1 MATLEHTS
9 TTTPVMLPGSPST
22 SGGNTGL
29 TSTAPRPLSDSGKA
43 RRHLRSR
50 MFKDRLFKMT
60 TIFLAIVSLMPLF
73 LILYYITRNGI
84 AVINWEFLTTLPRP
98 IGETGGGIFN
108 AIIGTF
114 YLIILSSMFSVPL
127 GIAAG
132 VYLSERAVGK
142 IAHTVRLCVV
152 VLQGTPSIVIGIIAY
167 TWVVGPFGGFSALS
181 GGIAL
186 SIMMLPVIIKTTE
199 ETLKLMP
206 YSLKE
211 ASLALGVPYYKTILK
226 VILPTGLSGILT
238 GILLSVARITG
249 ETAPLLFTAFG
260 NQFMN
265 YNIFKPI
272 DSLPYRIFYYAM
284 SPYPEWHTFAW
295 GASFVLVVVVLTFN
309 LIARG
314 IAIKW
319 KVQF

>member
-1 MATLEHTS
+1 MKEAVMENGGMLEVNMTQNHT
-9 TTTPVMLPGSPST
+9 GW
-22 SGGNTGL
+22 
-29 TSTAPRPLSDSGKA
+29 
-43 RRHLRSR
+43 
-50 MFKDRLFKMT
+50 RLFKDT
-60 TIFLAIVSLMPLF
+60 FFKGLIILLAFLSMLPLL
-73 LILYYITRNGI
+73 LILFHITKNGI
-84 AVINWEFLTTLPRP
+84 SVINWDFVSQLPRP
-98 IGETGGGIFN
+98 IGETGGGVFN
-108 AIIGTF
+108 SIVGSVM
-114 YLIILSSMFSVPL
+114 LIILSSILSVPF

-132 VYLSERAVGK
+132 IYLSEKSAGK
-142 IAHTVRLCVV
+142 MAQAIQLSVV

-167 TWVVGPFGGFSALS
+167 VWVVAPFQSFSALS

-186 SIMMLPVIIKTTE
+186 SIMMLPVIIKSTE
-199 ETLKLMP
+199 ETLKLIP
-206 YSLKE
+206 YHLKE

-295 GASFVLVVVVLTFN
+295 GASFILVVVVLSFN

>member
-1 MATLEHTS
+1 MNDHTTVRMIKDKAFRIIVILLACFS
-9 TTTPVMLPGSPST
+9 ILP
-22 SGGNTGL
+22 L
-29 TSTAPRPLSDSGKA
+29 L
-43 RRHLRSR
+43 
-50 MFKDRLFKMT
+50 
-60 TIFLAIVSLMPLF
+60 
-73 LILYYITRNGI
+73 LILYFITRNGI
-84 AVINWEFLTTLPRP
+84 AVINWEFLIQLPRP
-98 IGETGGGIFN
+98 IGEAGGGIFN
-108 AIIGTF
+108 AIMGTGI
-114 YLIILSSMFSVPL
+114 LIVLSSILSIPF
-127 GIAAG
+127 GIATG
-132 VYLSERAVGK
+132 IYLSEKTEGK
-142 IAHTVRLCVV
+142 IANIARLCVV
-152 VLQGTPSIVIGIIAY
+152 VLQGTPSIVIGIVAY
-167 TWVVGPFGGFSALS
+167 IWVVAPFRSFSALS
-181 GGIAL
+181 GGVAL
-186 SIMMLPVIIKTTE
+186 SIMMLPVIIKAAE

-206 YSLKE
+206 YHLKE

-265 YNIFKPI
+265 WNLFKPI

-295 GASFVLVVVVLTFN
+295 GASFILVVLVLAFN

-314 IAIKW
+314 VAVKW

>member
-1 MATLEHTS
+1 MMKDN
-9 TTTPVMLPGSPST
+9 TTARMMKDKAFRVIVVLLACFAML
-22 SGGNTGL
+22 
-29 TSTAPRPLSDSGKA
+29 
-43 RRHLRSR
+43 
-50 MFKDRLFKMT
+50 
-60 TIFLAIVSLMPLF
+60 PLF
-73 LILYYITRNGI
+73 LILYYITKNGI
-84 AVINWEFLTTLPRP
+84 AVINWEFLTQLPRP
-98 IGETGGGIFN
+98 IGEAGGGVFN
-108 AIIGTF
+108 AVIGTGM
-114 YLIILSSMFSVPL
+114 LIILSSVLSIPF
-127 GIAAG
+127 GITAG
-132 VYLSERAVGK
+132 IYLSERSEGK
-142 IAHTVRLCVV
+142 IANIVRLCVV
-152 VLQGTPSIVIGIIAY
+152 VLQGTPSIVIGIVAY
-167 TWVVGPFGGFSALS
+167 IWVVAPFHGFSAIS
-181 GGIAL
+181 GGVAL
-186 SIMMLPVIIKTTE
+186 SIMMLPVIIKSTE

-206 YSLKE
+206 YHLKE

-265 YNIFKPI
+265 WNLFKPI

-295 GASFVLVVVVLTFN
+295 GASFILVVVVLGFN

-314 IAIKW
+314 VAVKW

>member
-1 MATLEHTS
+1 MIEDHATARIIKDKAFRIIVVLLACFA
-9 TTTPVMLPGSPST
+9 MLP
-22 SGGNTGL
+22 L
-29 TSTAPRPLSDSGKA
+29 L
-43 RRHLRSR
+43 
-50 MFKDRLFKMT
+50 
-60 TIFLAIVSLMPLF
+60 

-84 AVINWEFLTTLPRP
+84 AIINWEFLTQLPRP
-98 IGETGGGIFN
+98 IGEAGGGVFN
-108 AIIGTF
+108 AIIGTGM
-114 YLIILSSMFSVPL
+114 LIILSSILSIPF

-132 VYLSERAVGK
+132 IYLSERSEGK
-142 IAHTVRLCVV
+142 ISNIVRLCVV
-152 VLQGTPSIVIGIIAY
+152 VLQGTPSIVIGIVAY
-167 TWVVGPFGGFSALS
+167 IWVVAPFQGFSAIS
-181 GGIAL
+181 GGVAL
-186 SIMMLPVIIKTTE
+186 SIMMLPVIIKSTE

-206 YSLKE
+206 YHLKE

-265 YNIFKPI
+265 WNLFKPI

-295 GASFVLVVVVLTFN
+295 GASFILVVVVLGFN

-314 IAIKW
+314 VAVKW

>member
-1 MATLEHTS
+1 METS
-9 TTTPVMLPGSPST
+9 YLLHAEVGGVVSPPSPVIDS
-22 SGGNTGL
+22 
-29 TSTAPRPLSDSGKA
+29 SDKVEIKKDFNSKNHVKA
-43 RRHLRSR
+43 RIIKDIF
-50 MFKDRLFKMT
+50 FKSTVILFAFLSLLPL
-60 TIFLAIVSLMPLF
+60 IF
-73 LILYYITRNGI
+73 ILYYITKNGI
-84 AVINWEFLTTLPRP
+84 AVINWEFLTQLPRP

-108 AIIGTF
+108 AIMGTLM
-114 YLIILSSMFSVPL
+114 LIVLSSIFSIPF
-127 GIAAG
+127 GISAG
-132 VYLSERAVGK
+132 IYLSEKGEGK
-142 IAHTVRLCVV
+142 IAHIVRLCVV
-152 VLQGTPSIVIGIIAY
+152 VLAGTPSIVIGIIAY
-167 TWVVGPFGGFSALS
+167 IWVVAPFGGFSALS

-265 YNIFKPI
+265 YNILKPI

-295 GASFVLVVVVLTFN
+295 GASFILVVVVLGFN

-314 IAIKW
+314 ISIKW
-319 KVQF
+319 KVRF

>member
-1 MATLEHTS
+1 MKEATIERSIPEVNMT
-9 TTTPVMLPGSPST
+9 GN
-22 SGGNTGL
+22 NTGW
-29 TSTAPRPLSDSGKA
+29 
-43 RRHLRSR
+43 
-50 MFKDRLFKMT
+50 RLFKDSFFKGL
-60 TIFLAIVSLMPLF
+60 IILLAFISMLPLL
-73 LILYYITRNGI
+73 LILYHITVNGI
-84 AVINWEFLTTLPRP
+84 SVINWDFISQLPRP
-98 IGETGGGIFN
+98 IGEAGGGVFN
-108 AIIGTF
+108 SIVGSIM
-114 YLIILSSMFSVPL
+114 LIILSSVLSVPF

-132 VYLSERAVGK
+132 IYLSEKSQGK
-142 IAHTVRLCVV
+142 MAQAIQLSVV

-167 TWVVGPFGGFSALS
+167 IWVVGPFQSFSALS

-186 SIMMLPVIIKTTE
+186 SIMMLPVIIKSTE

-265 YNIFKPI
+265 YNVLKPI

-295 GASFVLVVVVLTFN
+295 GASFILVVVVLSFN

>member
-1 MATLEHTS
+1 MIEDHATARMIKDKAFRVIVVLLACFA
-9 TTTPVMLPGSPST
+9 MLP
-22 SGGNTGL
+22 L
-29 TSTAPRPLSDSGKA
+29 L
-43 RRHLRSR
+43 
-50 MFKDRLFKMT
+50 
-60 TIFLAIVSLMPLF
+60 

-84 AVINWEFLTTLPRP
+84 AVINWEFLTQLPRP
-98 IGETGGGIFN
+98 IGEAGGGVFN
-108 AIIGTF
+108 AIIGTAM
-114 YLIILSSMFSVPL
+114 LIILSSILSIPF

-132 VYLSERAVGK
+132 IYLSERSEGK
-142 IAHTVRLCVV
+142 ISNIVRLCVV
-152 VLQGTPSIVIGIIAY
+152 VLQGTPSIVIGIVAY
-167 TWVVGPFGGFSALS
+167 IWVVAPFQGFSAIS
-181 GGIAL
+181 GGVAL
-186 SIMMLPVIIKTTE
+186 SIMMLPVIIKSTE

-206 YSLKE
+206 YHLKE

-265 YNIFKPI
+265 WNLFKPI

-295 GASFVLVVVVLTFN
+295 GASFILVVVVLGFN

-314 IAIKW
+314 VAVKW